1 MKNLFF
7 LFSFLIISLHT
18 QAQRADI
25 YSLRPAPDSLDMI
38 IAPRLSGGELKWK
51 PTNVQTWWAN
61 LSDSARAYISS
72 EVISDGRGYK
82 VYTALL
88 TQTGTDVPVATVLEN
103 TLGTVSYEYAAEGIY
118 LIKLNGGN
126 FVRATTFILLGFP
139 TWDGGDDFKFSY
151 GLDGTDS
158 PVTLVSAIASSDTP
172 ANGAFLWQ
180 PIEIRVYD

>member
-1 MKNLFF
+1 MSKLTKKVGKINSSTGL
-7 LFSFLIISLHT
+7 
-18 QAQRADI
+18 Q
-25 YSLRPAPDSLDMI
+25 
-38 IAPRLSGGELKWK
+38 SG
-51 PTNVQTWWAN
+51 P
-61 LSDSARAYISS
+61 
-72 EVISDGRGYK
+72 ISDEKEFTKDTTKLFGKHNLNKYEEATPYTPPYK

-88 TQTGTDVPVATVLEN
+88 TQTGTDAPVATVLEN
-103 TLGTVSYEYAAEGIY
+103 TLGTVSYEYAAEGVY